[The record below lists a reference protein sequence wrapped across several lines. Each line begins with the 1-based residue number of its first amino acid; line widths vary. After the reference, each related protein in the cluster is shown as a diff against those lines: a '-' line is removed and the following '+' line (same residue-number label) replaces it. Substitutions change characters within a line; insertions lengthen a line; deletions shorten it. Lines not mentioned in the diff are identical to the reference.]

1 MQSSRAPSAHTESS
15 ARWSLSR
22 VPGAEWLDPRLQVA
36 LGRTT
41 LRAASEPVRSE
52 TALTASVSLPYER
65 GTNRVEA
72 ICDLPP
78 EFAGGKTSWL
88 VLYDAP
94 GADRR
99 EGEHIVFDDL
109 LSHD

>member
-15 ARWSLSR
+15 ARRSLNR
-22 VPGAEWLDPRLQVA
+22 IPGAEWRDPRLQVA

-41 LRAASEPVRSE
+41 LRASSEPVRFE
-52 TALTASVSLPYER
+52 TALTESVSLAYGR
-65 GTNRVEA
+65 STNRVEA

-78 EFAGGKTSWL
+78 EIAGGKTSWL

-94 GADRR
+94 GAERR
-99 EGEHIVFDDL
+99 EGEHTVFGDL